1 MIKLTILYGHPT
13 DPVAFERYYAETHL
27 PIAAK
32 VEGLTRAEFSKV
44 IGTPGGSAPAFY
56 RIAELWFDS
65 LADLQA
71 VMATPAAQAAVAD
84 IANFATG
91 GVTTLISEVA

>member
-1 MIKLTILYGHPT
+1 MAKLTILYGHPT
-13 DPVAFERYYAETHL
+13 DPAAFEHYYAETHL

-32 VEGLTRAEFSKV
+32 VEGLERAEFSKV
-44 IGTPGGSAPAFY
+44 IGTPDGSAPAFY
-56 RIAELWFDS
+56 RIAELWFES

-71 VMATPAAQAAVAD
+71 VMATPAARAAVAD

>member
-1 MIKLTILYGHPT
+1 VAKLTILYGHPT
-13 DPVAFERYYAETHL
+13 DPAAFEHYYAETHL

-32 VEGLTRAEFSKV
+32 VEGLERAEFSKV
-44 IGTPGGSAPAFY
+44 IGTPDGSAPAFY
-56 RIAELWFDS
+56 RIAELWFES

-71 VMATPAAQAAVAD
+71 VMATPAARAAVAD

>member
-1 MIKLTILYGHPT
+1 MTKLTILYGHPT
-13 DPVAFERYYAETHL
+13 DPAGFERYYAETHL

-32 VEGLTRAEFSKV
+32 VEGVQRAEFSKV
-44 IGTPGGSAPAFY
+44 IGTPDGSPPAFY

>member
-27 PIAAK
+27 PLAAK
-32 VEGLTRAEFSKV
+32 IEGLRRTEYSKA
-44 IGTPGGSAPAFY
+44 IAPADGSPAPFY
-56 RIAELWFDS
+56 RIAELWFES

-71 VMATPAAQAAVAD
+71 VMATPEAQATAAD

-91 GVTTLISEVA
+91 GATRLISEVA